1 MLGTMPSVA
10 DLVEPDALREKAGE
24 YLQRAGDVLRSAGQV
39 HLVEFTP
46 LRVSA
51 EVADGS
57 ERHEV
62 VLAATED
69 GLTMRC
75 DCPTGSDGT
84 FCPHSAAAAIETWY
98 RAPKRSA

>member
-1 MLGTMPSVA
+1 VA

-24 YLQRAGDVLRSAGQV
+24 YLQRAGEVLHSAGHV
-39 HLVEFTP
+39 HLLEFTP
-46 LRVSA
+46 RSVRA
-51 EVADGS
+51 EVADGG

-62 VLAATED
+62 ELAATDD

-75 DCPTGSDGT
+75 DCPTGGDGT
-84 FCPHSAAAAIETWY
+84 FCPHSVATAIETWN

>member
-1 MLGTMPSVA
+1 MSSVA

-46 LRVSA
+46 LRVTA
-51 EVADGS
+51 EVVDGG

-62 VLAATED
+62 ELAATAT

-75 DCPTGSDGT
+75 DCPTGGDGT
-84 FCPHSAAAAIETWY
+84 FCPHSTATAIETWH